1 MQSVNLMP
9 AGYTQKERAKR
20 RLIITAGAMIALVL
34 AMVGLSKL
42 MDKRGSQKIH
52 ANVILERQV
61 DELEAA
67 QADLASCNLRL
78 RGLAEKLSVVRTL
91 EHNRRWASCLARV
104 AHAAGKEI
112 LLTRADISAVR
123 PKTDDSGSGSA
134 ARGKTP
140 ATSTAGR
147 GRAAPEEPDKDLSKP
162 QRLVLMLEGYALSN
176 TDVYR
181 FISALRATGTF
192 GRVTFKGARAAQ
204 INAKQLSRFELEC
217 PIRYEPRK
225 RGGAVTGP
233 TKEAPAAPEGR
244 PTLLSSTPA
253 APGTGGRP

>member
-20 RLIITAGAMIALVL
+20 RLIITSGAMVALVL

-42 MDKRGSQKIH
+42 MDKRTSEKTH

-61 DELEAA
+61 GELEAA
-67 QADLASCNLRL
+67 QADLASCNRRL
-78 RGLAEKLSVVRTL
+78 WGLAEKLSVVRTL

-104 AHAAGKEI
+104 AHAAGEEI
-112 LLTRADISAVR
+112 LLTRADIGPVR
-123 PKTDDSGSGSA
+123 LKTDDSGSTAGGKA
-134 ARGKTP
+134 PAR
-140 ATSTAGR
+140 STARR
-147 GRAAPEEPDKDLSKP
+147 GRAAPEEPEKDLSRP

-217 PIRYEPRK
+217 PIRYGTRK
-225 RGGAVTGP
+225 RGGAVIGP
-233 TKEAPAAPEGR
+233 TKEDTAAPEGG
-244 PTLLSSTPA
+244 PTLLSSAPA
-253 APGTGGRP
+253 APGTGARP